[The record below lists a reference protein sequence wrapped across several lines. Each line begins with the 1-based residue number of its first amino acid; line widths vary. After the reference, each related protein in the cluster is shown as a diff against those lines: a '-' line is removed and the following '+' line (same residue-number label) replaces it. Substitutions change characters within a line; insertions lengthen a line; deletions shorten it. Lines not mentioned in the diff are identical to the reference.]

1 MDTTASIVPLPE
13 LTAMMWVFWFVLG
26 LVLGGIFIVVA
37 RRLGVP
43 GERRLLAVG
52 LVVAALI
59 YVGFAV
65 AWADAVWMMIELGGV
80 VVFTGLAVLGLK
92 RSALSLAVG
101 WALHPAWDVGLH
113 LVGAGAAFAP
123 AWYTVACISFDLLVA
138 AYVIARFR
146 RTPVASQTL

>member
-1 MDTTASIVPLPE
+1 
-13 LTAMMWVFWFVLG
+13 MMWGFW
-26 LVLGGIFIVVA
+26 LVLGIVLGAGFLVFA
-37 RRLGVP
+37 RRQGVQ

-80 VVFTGLAVLGLK
+80 LVFTGLAVLGLK

-123 AWYTVACISFDLLVA
+123 AWYAVACISFDLLVA
-138 AYVIARFR
+138 AYIIARFR